1 MSQVDDITLSS
12 YLDGELDYDQTKV
25 VTEQIH
31 HDPVVRDRL
40 AGMASIQ
47 ALLNA
52 YGREKEREEI
62 PDSTIETL
70 RHSKQRKIFPLM
82 EKRVLQAAAVLL
94 LFIGS
99 FLLGRNNSD
108 TRNLQS
114 SNFPVIPAALEQT
127 INEVLE
133 NQKSGSTQSW
143 VKIEKNLSARVTPVR
158 SFRGGQGEFYRMFSV
173 DMVQAGSEQHF
184 WGMAIRSGK
193 KSWQTKGVFTNGTPG
208 NI

>member
-47 ALLNA
+47 ALLKA

-133 NQKSGSTQSW
+133 NQKSGSPQSW
-143 VKIEKNLSARVTPVR
+143 VEIEKNISARVTPVR
-158 SFRGGQGEFYRMFSV
+158 SFRGGQGEFYRMFVV
-173 DMVQAGSEQHF
+173 DMVQAGSEQHI